1 MSGLYARLSLFVG
14 CDEYGESS
22 PACMYYDLWINNPTC
37 NNEYPDYTY
46 EEHFGKILPSYV
58 PRAVVRD
65 YLEGKMHKVSLWD
78 FDGYYCIKI
87 ASHAVSS
94 RVLTSKNPCYNNAN
108 YILFMHGCLTV
119 SMYIL
124 GPS

>member
-1 MSGLYARLSLFVG
+1 MLSNFNLSTHKGYGQANVSGLYARLSLFVG
-14 CDEYGESS
+14 CDEYGEPS

-65 YLEGKMHKVSLWD
+65 YLEGKILKS
-78 FDGYYCIKI
+78 
-87 ASHAVSS
+87 
-94 RVLTSKNPCYNNAN
+94 AN
-108 YILFMHGCLTV
+108 GTLMVIIV
-119 SMYIL
+119 
-124 GPS
+124 